1 MNAVPR
7 TRSDVLDRILART
20 REELARRKRARPVAE
35 LRAQPRAGDRRV
47 RFSEALARP
56 GIAVIAEFKRRSPSA
71 GVLRE
76 GADVATLV
84 RAYERGGASAV
95 SVLTEGA
102 HFDGSLEDLRTARV
116 SCDLPLLR
124 KDFVIDEYQLHEA
137 CESRADAVLL
147 IAAALDDAQLGSLQ
161 RAARSLGLDALV
173 EVHSREELRR
183 ALALGADPIGIN
195 NRNLH
200 DFTVDVRTTL
210 ALMEQMPAGVTVA
223 SESGIHDA
231 QQLARLE
238 QAGVHGVLVGE
249 ALMRA
254 HDPQAALEALL
265 SSSEHLMKPDGE
277 L

>member
-1 MNAVPR
+1 MNTVPR
-7 TRSDVLDRILART
+7 TRSDTLDRILERT

-35 LRAQPRAGDRRV
+35 LRAQPRAEDGRV
-47 RFSEALARP
+47 RFREALARP
-56 GIAVIAEFKRRSPSA
+56 GIAVVAEFKRRSPSA

-102 HFDGSLEDLRTARV
+102 HFDGSLADLRTARA
-116 SCDLPLLR
+116 SCKLPLLR

-137 CESRADAVLL
+137 CESGADAVLL
-147 IAAALDDAQLGSLQ
+147 IAAALDDEQLGSLQ
-161 RAARSLGLDALV
+161 RVARSLGLDALV

-183 ALALGADPIGIN
+183 ALALGADLIGIN
-195 NRNLH
+195 NRDLR
-200 DFTVDVRTTL
+200 DFTVDVRNTL
-210 ALMEQMPAGVTVA
+210 ALMDEMPAGITVV
-223 SESGIHDA
+223 SESGIDDA
-231 QQLARLE
+231 RQLRRLE
-238 QAGVHGVLVGE
+238 QAGVRAVLVGE

-265 SSSEHLMKPDGE
+265 CSSEHLMKPDGE